1 MMGLMDGNRLSAL
14 SQLVGITD
22 SLHLEFEEISW
33 YSIKIRKLGQ
43 GKPTYDMKLKS
54 QEYKYKLA
62 IIYFA
67 LFAWFF
73 HDVRTTW
80 AILATSSNEF

>member
-43 GKPTYDMKLKS
+43 GKPTYDTKFNLVI
-54 QEYKYKLA
+54 E
-62 IIYFA
+62 ITGI
-67 LFAWFF
+67 
-73 HDVRTTW
+73 
-80 AILATSSNEF
+80 